1 MCFWQRNIKKL
12 FFVPL
17 FGLTFC
23 SNAVGCVTGAEAWS
37 GSSAEGFKISDL
49 DFLSVF
55 VFRFNRFQQLFRGFV
70 FVVAKA
76 DLGFLFIAARTLECP
91 AEPTL

>member
-1 MCFWQRNIKKL
+1 M

-23 SNAVGCVTGAEAWS
+23 SNAFGCVTGAEAWS

-55 VFRFNRFQQLFRGFV
+55 VFRFQQLFRGFV

>member
-1 MCFWQRNIKKL
+1 MRFWQTQKSL
-12 FFVPL
+12 FFVLL
-17 FGLTFC
+17 FRADFS

-55 VFRFNRFQQLFRGFV
+55 VFQYFCGFA
-70 FVVAKA
+70 FVAKA

-91 AEPTL
+91 AEQTP